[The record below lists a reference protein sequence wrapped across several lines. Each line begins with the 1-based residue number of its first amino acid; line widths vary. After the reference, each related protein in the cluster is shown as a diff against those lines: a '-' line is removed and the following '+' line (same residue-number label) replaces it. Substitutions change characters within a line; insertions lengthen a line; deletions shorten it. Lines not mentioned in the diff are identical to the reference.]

1 MIAVDLVR
9 ADACDCI
16 VIVLLLLSAAELALD
31 DDLQNSCCNTHG
43 CLLDSVKG
51 S

>member
-9 ADACDCI
+9 ATACDRI
-16 VIVLLLLSAAELALD
+16 VSVLLLFSAAELAFD
-31 DDLQNSCCNTHG
+31 EDLQDSCCNTHG
-43 CLLDSVKG
+43 CLLNSAKE